1 MIDDKQ
7 KTPQWD
13 HMKQKDATE
22 QQIVASRMQRNQQKK
37 NNPEVKEEQREK
49 SRIWVQIRLF
59 PIWLRI
65 ILVIA
70 ILGIAAVL
78 GAMVGYG
85 YIGDGQ
91 PSDVLNKDTW
101 THIIDIISGKE
112 S

>member
-22 QQIVASRMQRNQQKK
+22 QQIVASRMQRNQRQKNK
-37 NNPEVKEEQREK
+37 PEANEEQRAK

-65 ILVIA
+65 IIVVA

>member
-1 MIDDKQ
+1 MIDDNQ

-22 QQIVASRMQRNQQKK
+22 QQIVASRMQRKQSNKRK
-37 NNPEVKEEQREK
+37 PEVKEETNAKPRM
-49 SRIWVQIRLF
+49 WVQIRLF

-65 ILVIA
+65 IIVVA
-70 ILGIAAVL
+70 IFVVAAVF
-78 GAMVGYG
+78 GAMFGYG

-91 PSDVLNKDTW
+91 PSDVLKMETW
-101 THIIDIISGKE
+101 THIIDILSGKE

>member
-13 HMKQKDATE
+13 HMKRKDATE
-22 QQIVASRMQRNQQKK
+22 QQVIASRAERNQQKK
-37 NNPEVKEEQREK
+37 RKSGATEEQSAK

-59 PIWLRI
+59 PIWVRI
-65 ILVIA
+65 IIVVA
-70 ILGIAAVL
+70 ILATAAVL

-91 PSDVLNKDTW
+91 PSEVLKKDTW